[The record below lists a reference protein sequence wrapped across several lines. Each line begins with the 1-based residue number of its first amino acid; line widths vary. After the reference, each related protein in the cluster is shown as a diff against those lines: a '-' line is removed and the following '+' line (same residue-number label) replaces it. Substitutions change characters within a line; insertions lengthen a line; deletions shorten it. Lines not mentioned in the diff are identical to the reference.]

1 MKTRKTAYLFTGQGT
16 QKQGMGMTGYE
27 RSPSAKAVWET
38 ADAFCSSELGF
49 SLLDIVRN
57 NPQTITVKGTNYTH
71 PEGVINLTQ
80 FTQVSLVTMA
90 LACMAELKEKNLH
103 DEDAMFAGHSL
114 GEYAGLAAEGF
125 LPLNDVVKIVYRRG
139 LTMQNYVPRDAQG
152 NSPYRMIVVS
162 PYRLGM
168 TEGDL
173 TQTVDAI
180 AKDAKGALQIVNYNV
195 RDEQYAITGEI
206 PVLDRLKT
214 FLNEQGV
221 KVGWKKRCFLELP
234 GLDVPFHSSVLRDGV
249 DVFRTTLNTTLPAD
263 FDFSALA
270 DRYVPNLNARPFSLT
285 RAYLEDA
292 YALTQSPVLKEMLDK
307 GDAALTAKDAART
320 LLVEFLAYQFASPV
334 QWIKTQEVLLGEGGV
349 ERCIEIGPAP
359 VLSNMA
365 RITRDKMGRPS
376 PEVLHI
382 EEDRAKIFGV

>member
-1 MKTRKTAYLFTGQGT
+1 MKTRTTAYLFTGQGT
-16 QKQGMGMTGYE
+16 QKQGMGMVGYE
-27 RSPSAKAVWET
+27 RSPAAKEVWDT
-38 ADAFCSSELGF
+38 ADDFCRNELGF
-49 SLLDIVRN
+49 SLLEIVRD
-57 NPQTITVKGTNYTH
+57 NPQTLIVKGQNLAH
-71 PEGVINLTQ
+71 PEGVIHLTQ
-80 FTQVSLVTMA
+80 FTQVSLCT
-90 LACMAELKEKNLH
+90 LAFAYMAELKEKNLH

-114 GEYAGLAAEGF
+114 GEYAGLLAEGF
-125 LPLNDVVKIVYRRG
+125 LPLKDTIKIVYQRG
-139 LTMQNYVPRDAQG
+139 LTMQNFVPRDASG
-152 NSPYRMIVVS
+152 NSSYRMIVVS

-173 TQTVDAI
+173 TQMVDTI
-180 AKDAKGALQIVNYNV
+180 AKESKGALQIVNFNV

-206 PVLDRLKT
+206 AVLDRLKT

-249 DVFRTTLNTTLPAD
+249 DAFRTFMSTTLPKE
-263 FDFSALA
+263 FDYAALVG
-270 DRYVPNLNARPFSLT
+270 RYVPNLNARPFALT
-285 RAYLEDA
+285 REYLEDIC
-292 YALTQSPVLKEMLDK
+292 ALTDSPVLKEMLNK
-307 GDAALTAKDAART
+307 GEAALTAKDAART
-320 LLVEFLAYQFASPV
+320 ILMELLAYQFASPV
-334 QWIKTQEVLLGEGGV
+334 QWIKTQEVLLAVGGV

-365 RITRDKMGRPS
+365 RITREKMGRPL